1 MPNDLSHS
9 PASPL
14 PDRLRETAAFDR
26 KTAAWCD
33 RAEALARDPSMTAAQ
48 AAGALAHLA
57 RLGQDVAARRL
68 VLTRPLGRRMDE
80 IKGWFAPLE
89 DRIKVAR
96 AALSEAAVA
105 VTPQGPQR
113 DDLIDDEAQSTA
125 KPLPEG
131 LETQRCV
138 SGIDRDALDLEAL
151 RPYFTDHALKT
162 AVARHGLGTGDAPLA
177 GVRQVDVVAGATLA
191 VTVEGDAW
199 VPERDGPAL

>member
-9 PASPL
+9 PAPPL
-14 PDRLRETAAFDR
+14 PDRLRETAALAR
-26 KTAAWCD
+26 KTDAWCD

-89 DRIKVAR
+89 DRIKATR

-105 VTPQGPQR
+105 VTPQGPGR
-113 DDLIDDEAQSTA
+113 DDLIEDEAQETDT
-125 KPLPEG
+125 PPPEA

-138 SGIDRDALDLEAL
+138 TAIDRDALDLEAL

-162 AVARHGLGTGDAPLA
+162 AVARHGTGTGHTPLA

-191 VTVEGDAW
+191 VTVEGQAW
-199 VPERDGPAL
+199 VPEREA